1 MRSPAVSVTPVSL
14 ADIATL
20 RDAFRAEMATQIVH
34 DSIHARRG
42 WTTEWAINE
51 ANRLV
56 GYCSVAVG
64 GPWRDR
70 PTFYESFVVPERR
83 SRSFAFFEAFL
94 ESARPPAFEVQ
105 SSDVFTTTAALTYAR
120 EITIDRIVFRDG
132 ETTTYT
138 IPGATVRRVTP
149 MAQIQT
155 AIAARQG
162 GGEWV
167 VELDGAV
174 VGRGGILFHYNVP
187 YGDVYMEIDEPFR
200 RRGLGSYLVQE
211 LKRACRELG
220 AIPAARC
227 SPSNPAS
234 RHTLQRSGF
243 LPCAQIL
250 AGVFAATDHP
260 TR

>member
-1 MRSPAVSVTPVSL
+1 MQSSAISVTPTSL
-14 ADIATL
+14 SEIAPL
-20 RDAFRAEMATQIVH
+20 REAFRAEMATQIVH
-34 DSIHARRG
+34 DSIHRRRG

-51 ANRLV
+51 ADRPV
-56 GYCSVAVG
+56 GYCSVAID

-83 SRSFAFFEAFL
+83 TRSFAFFEAFL
-94 ESARPPAFEVQ
+94 DAARPQAFDVQ
-105 SSDVFTTTAALTYAR
+105 SDAVFTTIAALTFAR
-120 EITIDRIVFRDG
+120 EITVDRIVFREG
-132 ETTTYT
+132 ETTTQA

-149 MAQIQT
+149 IEEIQS
-155 AIAARQG
+155 AIEARQG

-167 VELDGAV
+167 IELDGAV

-187 YGDVYMEIDEPFR
+187 FGDIYMEIDEPFR
-200 RRGLGSYLVQE
+200 RRGLGAYLVHE

-227 SPSNPAS
+227 NPSNVAS
-234 RHTLQRSGF
+234 RHTLQRAGF

-250 AGVFAATDHP
+250 AGAFAPAGNA
-260 TR
+260 